1 MSTIVRFRTSG
12 RFDSSDPLAQ
22 QICDTLMMDCVSL
35 SRDTFMLSGTWPLGV
50 ANEVFEALNNSSL
63 FNTTYNI
70 ELTSYEHE
78 VLGLTYTFTLTKK

>member
-1 MSTIVRFRTSG
+1 
-12 RFDSSDPLAQ
+12 
-22 QICDTLMMDCVSL
+22 
-35 SRDTFMLSGTWPLGV
+35 MLSGTWPLGV

>member
-1 MSTIVRFRTSG
+1 MPTIVRIRTSD

-35 SRDTFMLSGTWPLGV
+35 SRDTFILSGTWSLAV
-50 ANEVFEALNNSSL
+50 TNEVFESLSNSSL

-78 VLGLTYTFTLTKK
+78 VLGITYTFTLTKK